1 MRFIGEYTID
11 PAICDRL
18 VELHRVCDRQ
28 GLVKRGGIGRADAT
42 VVDLAKKDSYDLTVS
57 AIPDDLHDRFGVP
70 AYYQALQGCVEQ
82 YLQQHPVLAKV
93 GMFKVTESPAIQ
105 HYRPGG
111 GFKLEHFER
120 TGLATTTRMLV
131 WMTFLNDVDDGAGRD
146 VRREERPHADLADRL
161 HAYAR
166 RRRFRNAAQ
175 VHRHRLVQ
183 LRRVAAPPRGSERA
197 SPLGA
202 AMSARHVSA
211 RRTVSRAWRGGSASA
226 LRYRTRRRG

>member
-1 MRFIGEYTID
+1 MQFIGDYTID

-70 AYYQALQGCVEQ
+70 AYYKALQGCVEQ

-93 GMFKVTESPAIQ
+93 GLFKVTESPAIQ

-131 WMTFLNDVDDGAGRD
+131 WMTFLNDMDDGAGGTRFVYQD
-146 VRREERPHADLADRL
+146 VTFD
-161 HAYAR
+161 AR
-166 RRRFRNAAQ
+166 KGRTLIWPTDFTHTHVGVVSETQHKYIITGWFNF
-175 VHRHRLVQ
+175 
-183 LRRVAAPPRGSERA
+183 VA
-197 SPLGA
+197 
-202 AMSARHVSA
+202 
-211 RRTVSRAWRGGSASA
+211 
-226 LRYRTRRRG
+226 